1 MYCHQKIGFLS
12 VTDVGT
18 CKKCYEL
25 YLKQRALEDI
35 ARNKETVGAFMTP
48 YLNGEKVDLFAFG
61 YTNPVNLQTI
71 GKDIGQAL
79 LSGAAGMAAPFLV
92 KSSDFRATIV
102 LLVLTQSEV
111 FVFTFEEIPL
121 TGSDGNDLYLDTQY
135 FEHYLTQKDVK
146 KAVKRSLIKDI
157 ELGSNGLF
165 LTGGVTF
172 HAILASAEKIP
183 GNASTKDIRYKLQ
196 GISDLINPADLI
208 QSILEGGALPDEDEQ
223 KRMGKNKTYV
233 KELITTLEFT
243 NREKKNRSSKV
254 LNVLKTMHPGISMP
268 VRNFIK
274 EQSKDA
280 VDGINGFSRN
290 TIGAGGIALLYSVL
304 RLVWIA
310 MNEDQLEQGS
320 LAASG
325 LIEFG
330 IIFVA
335 TIMIIAGLGEIA
347 ENKKR
352 LWYRDNL

>member
-1 MYCHQKIGFLS
+1 
-12 VTDVGT
+12 
-18 CKKCYEL
+18 
-25 YLKQRALEDI
+25 
-35 ARNKETVGAFMTP
+35 
-48 YLNGEKVDLFAFG
+48 
-61 YTNPVNLQTI
+61 
-71 GKDIGQAL
+71 
-79 LSGAAGMAAPFLV
+79 
-92 KSSDFRATIV
+92 
-102 LLVLTQSEV
+102 
-111 FVFTFEEIPL
+111 
-121 TGSDGNDLYLDTQY
+121 
-135 FEHYLTQKDVK
+135 
-146 KAVKRSLIKDI
+146 
-157 ELGSNGLF
+157 
-165 LTGGVTF
+165 
-172 HAILASAEKIP
+172 
-183 GNASTKDIRYKLQ
+183 
-196 GISDLINPADLI
+196 
-208 QSILEGGALPDEDEQ
+208 
-223 KRMGKNKTYV
+223 MGKNKTYV